1 MSTVTDPSDA
11 PDQRLAT
18 GSPPS
23 LDALTSARMAVE
35 VPPEP
40 EDLATFTLGAG
51 PDVVFLPGLGFN
63 HEPPTGVS
71 RVLESALIVQLASHH
86 KVHWL
91 GRPRDLPIGV
101 TIADIAE
108 RTADFVASRFGG
120 PLPVIGFSTGGL
132 VALQLAIGRPEVVSK
147 LVVVGAAPRLSPQ
160 AAASE
165 RNWAEHLASGRVSEA
180 WRVLA
185 DDYTHSPFLAG
196 VLRVGLGTVGPWVTG
211 ADTADGVATG
221 LADVAFDARDRLE
234 QIQAPT
240 LLVAGQR
247 DQTFEAGDLAEAAT
261 RIPDCELLQLRLT
274 GHVTSML
281 HPTTSRRI
289 RAFLA

>member
-1 MSTVTDPSDA
+1 MYPVTDHIDA
-11 PDQRLAT
+11 PELRLAD

-35 VPPEP
+35 APPE
-40 EDLATFTLGAG
+40 EDLASFTLGSG
-51 PDVVFLPGLGFN
+51 SDVVFLPGLGFN

-71 RVLESALIVQLASHH
+71 RALESALIVQLATHH
-86 KVHWL
+86 AMHWL
-91 GRPRDLPIGV
+91 GRPRDLPTGV
-101 TIADIAE
+101 TIADIAD
-108 RTADFVASRFGG
+108 RTADFIAARFGG
-120 PLPVIGFSTGGL
+120 PVPVIGFSTGGL
-132 VALQLAIGRPEVVSK
+132 VALQLAISRPEVVSR
-147 LVVVGAAPRLSPQ
+147 LVVVGAAPRLSPE

-180 WRVLA
+180 WKLLA
-185 DDYTHSPFLAG
+185 DDYTRSPFLAG

-221 LADVAFDARDRLE
+221 LADVAFDVRDRLGE
-234 QIQAPT
+234 IQAPT
-240 LLVAGQR
+240 LLVAGER
-247 DQTFEAGDLAEAAT
+247 DQTLEAGDLADAAT
-261 RIPDCELLQLRLT
+261 RIPDCQLLRLRLT

-289 RAFLA
+289 RTFLG